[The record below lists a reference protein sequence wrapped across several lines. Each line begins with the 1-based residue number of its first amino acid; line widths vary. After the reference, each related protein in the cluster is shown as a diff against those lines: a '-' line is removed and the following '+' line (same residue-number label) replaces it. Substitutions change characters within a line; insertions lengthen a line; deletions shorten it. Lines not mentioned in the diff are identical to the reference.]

1 MSYDANHVGPEA
13 MLEAIKDNT
22 AFRPSIARSRVAL
35 ARTEKTSQL
44 PPMIQAALTEATSSN
59 KRVFLDFYAEW
70 CGACRTMDKTTF
82 ADASVRRVLDEG
94 YVFLKVD
101 TDEHPDIGKHF
112 DVVGLPTVVALN
124 QSGDIVYRH
133 TGPLKTAPLLEQLV
147 ALDAE

>member
-1 MSYDANHVGPEA
+1 

-22 AFRPSIARSRVAL
+22 GFRPSIARSRVAL

-101 TDEHPDIGKHF
+101 TD
-112 DVVGLPTVVALN
+112 
-124 QSGDIVYRH
+124 
-133 TGPLKTAPLLEQLV
+133 APLLEQLV